1 MHELEGVQSRVSVN
15 ESVGLNLNTVE
26 PPVSDHMQFLSCNM
40 CSSMLSDNA
49 SSGRLQEF
57 KNN

>member
-1 MHELEGVQSRVSVN
+1 MHKLEGAQSRVSVN
-15 ESVGLNLNTVE
+15 GSVGLNLNAVE

-40 CSSMLSDNA
+40 FSSLLTDHA